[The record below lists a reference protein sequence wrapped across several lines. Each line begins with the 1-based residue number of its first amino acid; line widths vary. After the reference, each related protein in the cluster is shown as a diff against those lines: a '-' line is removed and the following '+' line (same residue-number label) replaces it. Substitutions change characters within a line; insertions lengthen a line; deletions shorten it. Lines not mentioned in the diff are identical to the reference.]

1 MCNVLVACEEAQ
13 VYDCSFLSSTNYWD
27 STKPNQ
33 DEKGFSQL
41 LESITFHKCWLK
53 INHLDQTTIEWKHTM
68 VDKKR
73 QLKVHM
79 KVQI

>member
-41 LESITFHKCWLK
+41 LESITFHKC
-53 INHLDQTTIEWKHTM
+53 
-68 VDKKR
+68 
-73 QLKVHM
+73 
-79 KVQI
+79 